1 MQNASR
7 FLVVIL
13 LLFLSAS
20 IAAAAPA
27 SSGTTPA
34 RKDRSNKPIN
44 IKADQLQADNKGKLA
59 VFTGRVVSK
68 QDDITIYSDRLEI
81 YYGEGKDEVDKII
94 AIGNVR
100 ILQTNRIGTGGHAV
114 YESKLGKVTLTINP
128 RVTQDKDTVTGKVI
142 IYYLDEDRSEVQ
154 SGENTRVE
162 AVVHPKSD
170 SGPKK
175 NTTKTGAKEGSTRQN
190 DTKDQQR

>member
-1 MQNASR
+1 MRNSKGVAL
-7 FLVVIL
+7 LVA
-13 LLFLSAS
+13 LFVLVAATVWSAPQ
-20 IAAAAPA
+20 AA
-27 SSGTTPA
+27 
-34 RKDRSNKPIN
+34 RRDRSGKPIN

-59 VFTGRVVSK
+59 VFTGRVVAR
-68 QDDITIYSDRLEI
+68 QDDVTIYSDRLEI

-128 RVTQDKDTVTGKVI
+128 RVSQEKDTVTGKVI

-154 SGENTRVE
+154 SGENIRVE

-170 SGPKK
+170 SGSKK
-175 NTTKTGAKEGSTRQN
+175 GNNRKN
-190 DTKDQQR
+190 DAGTQR